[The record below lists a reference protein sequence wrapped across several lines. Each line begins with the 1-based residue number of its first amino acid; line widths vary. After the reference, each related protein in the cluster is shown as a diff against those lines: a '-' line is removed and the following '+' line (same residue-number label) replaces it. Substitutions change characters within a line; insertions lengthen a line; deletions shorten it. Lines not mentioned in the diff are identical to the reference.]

1 MAEDKRGA
9 AAGGESSGSG
19 VISPKMIKSGD
30 RQLVKV
36 ELRPGE
42 TTYVSWRKL
51 IKETEGI
58 NGSSAPA
65 PAAVPNPPPNAHPNL
80 QSRMLP
86 GQPAEKEGTDEPQ
99 PNRFSAVI
107 EKIERLYMG
116 KDSSDEEELDDTPDD
131 DQYDTEDSFIDDKEL
146 DEYFEVDN
154 SALKHDGFFINRGKL
169 ERINEPA
176 EVPSQQPKKR
186 RKKDVA
192 KNHVENAAGRGSNKQ
207 VKASKAHAASTEPL
221 LERNSSIPRQNLSV
235 ISEHHSDV
243 KSQEQPG
250 FSGVPSRKRPTD
262 TEMISDPSLYLKDL
276 NGDASVPVS
285 DAKVIEKAKTGVQ
298 QSKHIVTNKVKD
310 AGGPS
315 GVSRQKYIDKNAY
328 ADAKFQS
335 RKLHNNVEHHE
346 PLVAMR
352 EKNGIREL
360 PDLNVE
366 VKYSMQ
372 TTKSP
377 QVQRKDGSVIR
388 SKGSML
394 EKAIRELEK
403 SVAESRPHTLDNQE
417 ADPTSQGIKRRL
429 PREIKQRLFKVARLG
444 GNQGKVPKELLN
456 RLMSILGHLIQLR
469 TLKRNLKEMIN
480 ENLSATKEKDN
491 RLQQIKKEVIE
502 MISAQVPHLESKA
515 YELPAG
521 ASDDFQDIGSD
532 EKGAVRKKISM
543 DTALEDKICDL
554 YDLFIDGLDE
564 AADRQLIRKL
574 YVELA
579 GLWPNGLMNNHDIR
593 QAITRSKDRRK
604 AIHSRHEDREKVKR
618 KKMVTAR
625 LDENFRVEA
634 SPSTQQPHSR
644 ERMAAEPILALTTTS
659 KLIPSTTAATV
670 RTSSPST
677 NGSSLDRS
685 NQDKLKVTSTNAM
698 DEPRMA
704 DGNVV
709 KKKAKRKP
717 EADTGD
723 AHPRPEKLAAQHSDE
738 RPKSVKPSPSLTHK
752 PNIQLNAPPSCEQSS

>member
-9 AAGGESSGSG
+9 AGGGESSGSG

-51 IKETEGI
+51 IKDTEGV

-65 PAAVPNPPPNAHPNL
+65 SASVPNPPPNAHPNL

-86 GQPAEKEGTDEPQ
+86 GQPLEKEGTDDPQ
-99 PNRFSAVI
+99 TNRFSSVI

-169 ERINEPA
+169 ERMNEPA
-176 EVPSQQPKKR
+176 EVPTQQPKKR
-186 RKKDVA
+186 RRKDVG
-192 KNHVENAAGRGSNKQ
+192 KNHVENAEGREPNKQ
-207 VKASKAHAASTEPL
+207 IKPAKMHAVSTEPL
-221 LERNSSIPRQNLSV
+221 VGKTSSIPSQNLNLT
-235 ISEHHSDV
+235 SERHSDV
-243 KSQEQPG
+243 KSQNQLG
-250 FSGVPSRKRPTD
+250 VSGVPSRKRSPD
-262 TEMISDPSLYLKDL
+262 TEMTDPSSYLKDL
-276 NGDASVPVS
+276 NGDASLPVS
-285 DAKVIEKAKTGVQ
+285 DAKVIEKARTGAQ
-298 QSKHIVTNKVKD
+298 QSKNIVTKKIKD

-315 GVSRQKYIDKNAY
+315 GVLRQKFIDKNAY
-328 ADAKFQS
+328 ADEKFQPP
-335 RKLHNNVEHHE
+335 RKLHTNVEHHE
-346 PLVAMR
+346 PLVATR
-352 EKNGIREL
+352 EKNGKREL
-360 PDLNVE
+360 PDLNVPE
-366 VKYSMQ
+366 VKYGMQ
-372 TTKSP
+372 TPKAS
-377 QVQRKDGSVIR
+377 QGQRKDASTIR
-388 SKGSML
+388 SKGTML

-403 SVAESRPHTLDNQE
+403 IVAESRPPALDNQE
-417 ADPTSQGIKRRL
+417 GDPATQGIKRRL
-429 PREIKQRLFKVARLG
+429 PREIKQKLYKVARLAAKAS
-444 GNQGKVPKELLN
+444 QGKVSTELLN

-469 TLKRNLKEMIN
+469 TLKRNLKDMIN
-480 ENLSATKEKDN
+480 ESMSENKEKDN
-491 RLQQIKKEVIE
+491 RLQQIKDEVIQ
-502 MISAQVPHLESKA
+502 MIGAQIPHLESKA

-521 ASDDFQDIGSD
+521 ASDDFQEIGSD
-532 EKGAVRKKISM
+532 EKAAHRKKISM

-604 AIHSRHEDREKVKR
+604 AMHSRHEVREKVKR
-618 KKMVTAR
+618 KKMLTAR
-625 LDENFRVEA
+625 LDESFRVEA
-634 SPSTQQPHSR
+634 SPSAQQPHA
-644 ERMAAEPILALTTTS
+644 RMSSEPILALTTAN
-659 KLIPSTTAATV
+659 KPIPSTTTAAV
-670 RTSSPST
+670 RTTSPST
-677 NGSSLDRS
+677 NGSSLDRL
-685 NQDKLKVTSTNAM
+685 NQDKLKTTSSSVPM

-704 DGNVV
+704 DGAPV
-709 KKKAKRKP
+709 KKKVKRKP

-723 AHPRPEKLAAQHSDE
+723 AHLRPEKLPAQHSEE
-738 RPKSVKPSPSLTHK
+738 RPKSVKEKLTQK
-752 PNIQLNAPPSCEQSS
+752 PNIQLNAPPCEQSS